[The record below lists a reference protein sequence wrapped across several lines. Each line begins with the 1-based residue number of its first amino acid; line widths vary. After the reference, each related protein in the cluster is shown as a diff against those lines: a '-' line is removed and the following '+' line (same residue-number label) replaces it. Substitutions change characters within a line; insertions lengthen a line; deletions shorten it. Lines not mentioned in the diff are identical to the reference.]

1 VLRRLEQVGIRT
13 QRFQDI
19 WDLCRGDYKPMDGIV
34 ALLRDLIV
42 DPSGLEEMRHLTGMS
57 I

>member
-1 VLRRLEQVGIRT
+1 
-13 QRFQDI
+13 
-19 WDLCRGDYKPMDGIV
+19 MDGIV